1 MDLME
6 AVLVLFGVGLAFFGG
21 LVLASIRWMG
31 YIQTQIEPLLKAAQK
46 LTGGGGG
53 GAKLDI
59 FGMLAQ
65 GVLAKLGGK

>member
-1 MDLME
+1 MDVME
-6 AVLVLFGVGLAFFGG
+6 AILVLFGVGIAFFGG
-21 LVLASIRWMG
+21 LVLASIRWMA

-46 LTGGGGG
+46 LTGGGG